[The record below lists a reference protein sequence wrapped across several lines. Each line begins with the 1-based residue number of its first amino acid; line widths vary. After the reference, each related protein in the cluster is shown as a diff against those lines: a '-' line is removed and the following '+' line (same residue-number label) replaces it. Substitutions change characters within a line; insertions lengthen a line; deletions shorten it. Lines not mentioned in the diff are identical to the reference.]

1 MFYVIVVIG
10 STFVTFVP
18 VTPNI
23 SDPLEGAVNETED
36 TVITCT
42 ASGVPPPTIQFM
54 RDETVLDRT
63 GDEST
68 IGSTLA
74 ERVQLQPATSP
85 VLNSDGTFMVSRSL
99 TIFNLEDGDSGNFTC
114 SAVSNVTEVTIP
126 SVQVTFE
133 LLVQGM

>member
-1 MFYVIVVIG
+1 MI
-10 STFVTFVP
+10 T
-18 VTPNI
+18 
-23 SDPLEGAVNETED
+23 VNETED

-54 RDETVLDRT
+54 RGGTVLDRT
-63 GDEST
+63 GNEST

-74 ERVQLQPATSP
+74 ERVQLQLATSP
-85 VLNSDGTFMVSRSL
+85 VPNSDGTFMVSRSL

-114 SAVSNVTEVTIP
+114 SIVSDVTEVTIP
-126 SVQVTFE
+126 SDQVTFE

>member
-1 MFYVIVVIG
+1 MI
-10 STFVTFVP
+10 T
-18 VTPNI
+18 
-23 SDPLEGAVNETED
+23 VNETED

-54 RDETVLDRT
+54 RGGTVLDRT

-74 ERVQLQPATSP
+74 EKVQLQAATSP
-85 VLNSDGTFMVSRSL
+85 VPNSDGTFMVSRSL

>member
-1 MFYVIVVIG
+1 MI
-10 STFVTFVP
+10 T
-18 VTPNI
+18 
-23 SDPLEGAVNETED
+23 VNETED

-54 RDETVLDRT
+54 RGGTVLDRT

-74 ERVQLQPATSP
+74 ERVQLQLATSP
-85 VLNSDGTFMVSRSL
+85 VLNSDGMFMVSRSL
-99 TIFNLEDGDSGNFTC
+99 TIFNLEDRDSDNFNC
-114 SAVSNVTEVTIP
+114 SAVSDVTEVTIP
-126 SVQVTFE
+126 SDQVTFE

>member
-1 MFYVIVVIG
+1 MITV
-10 STFVTFVP
+10 
-18 VTPNI
+18 
-23 SDPLEGAVNETED
+23 DETED

-42 ASGVPPPTIQFM
+42 ASGVPPPIIQFM
-54 RDETVLDRT
+54 RGGTVLDRT

-74 ERVQLQPATSP
+74 ERVQLQLATSP

-114 SAVSNVTEVTIP
+114 SVVNDVTEVTIP